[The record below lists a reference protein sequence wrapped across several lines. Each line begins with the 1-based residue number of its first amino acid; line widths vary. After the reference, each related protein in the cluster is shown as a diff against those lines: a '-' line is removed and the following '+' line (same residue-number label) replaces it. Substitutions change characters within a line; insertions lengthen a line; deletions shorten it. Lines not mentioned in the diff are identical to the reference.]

1 MMIGIRIICGI
12 MCFIIGY
19 MISIFLDKRHT
30 KKEAQKELLRIEEEK
45 KKAKSEKGC
54 VDCF

>member
-1 MMIGIRIICGI
+1 MLAIRIICGI
-12 MCFIIGY
+12 LRFIIGY
-19 MISIFLDKRHT
+19 MISILLDKRHT
-30 KKEAQKELLRIEEEK
+30 KKEAQKEWLRIKEEK